1 MRHSRLEQRTEMPAK
16 LTIFTSNRELKSSM
30 SGAASKK
37 PPRQPML
44 THKAINDLSQANPY
58 GGISLLPV
66 TVEES
71 KIVTTSPMR
80 TKGFRRNNSQL
91 LSQLVNSIKSDRQLL
106 KTALGV

>member
-30 SGAASKK
+30 SGASKK

-71 KIVTTSPMR
+71 KVVTTSPMR
-80 TKGFRRNNSQL
+80 TKRFRRNNSQL
-91 LSQLVNSIKSDRQLL
+91 LSQLVNSIQSDR
-106 KTALGV
+106 